1 MQLHRTIK
9 IEFDFLIGHFNDMN
23 VCVCVFS
30 RHIRAAC
37 LVRKSKAV
45 DIDPSHCQSIMELA
59 DDIIRQCPVAS
70 QYPGKVYMKQTQVPN
85 AGVD

>member
-1 MQLHRTIK
+1 
-9 IEFDFLIGHFNDMN
+9 MN
-23 VCVCVFS
+23 VCACICVCVCVFS
-30 RHIRAAC
+30 RHILAAC

-45 DIDPSHCQSIMELA
+45 DIDSSHCQGIVEQA

-70 QYPGKVYMKQTQVPN
+70 QDPGEVYMKQTQVPS